1 MMKTKLDGERNLI
14 LTDMRKMEAEI
25 REMKATYE
33 GQLRLISSVT
43 GHARNKAALLT
54 EQGSL

>member
-1 MMKTKLDGERNLI
+1 MKTKLDGERALI
-14 LTDMRKMEAEI
+14 LTDMRKMETEI